1 MSGSIV
7 EAMTECYRKT
17 GAHAALDRVTLGPK
31 SILVETTVHTG
42 DRSIPSAGLAH
53 RPAGEPIDARAYT
66 LETLLAAAA
75 RSDTVPDELVGDV
88 PRAIGLATLNAVSAP
103 FLDVTTG
110 DPMESLSA
118 SVDRI
123 ATVGLFR
130 PAFRKFGACDVRVI
144 ERRAVAA
151 DSIEHPADVSVSLF
165 APEAAQEAMADA
177 ELVFV
182 TGSTLIYGGLE
193 QYLSIAPETAQTIVI
208 GATASGFPEPLFSA
222 GADIVAGVVVDDPDR
237 VRKTVLDGGCGTDL
251 HDAGVRK
258 VYARPQRDKLTTD
271 STQL

>member
-1 MSGSIV
+1 MRRSLV
-7 EAMTECYRKT
+7 AAMIGCYRET
-17 GAHAALDRVTLGPK
+17 GARAALDRLTLGPS
-31 SILVETTVHTG
+31 SILVEATVHTG
-42 DRSIPSAGLAH
+42 DLSIPSAGLAH
-53 RPAGEPIDARAYT
+53 RPAGEPIDASAYPVS
-66 LETLLAAAA
+66 TLLSAAVGSA
-75 RSDTVPDELVGDV
+75 SVPDELVGDV
-88 PRAIGLATLNAVSAP
+88 PRAIGLATLNAISAP

-144 ERRAVAA
+144 ERRDVAA
-151 DSIEHPADVSVSLF
+151 DSIEHPTDVSVSLF
-165 APEAAQEAMADA
+165 QPDAAQEAMADA

-193 QYLSIAPETAQTIVI
+193 RYLSIVPDTATTVVI

-237 VRKTVLDGGCGTDL
+237 VHDIVLDGGCGTEL
-251 HDAGVRK
+251 HEAGVRK
-258 VYARPQRDKLTTD
+258 VYARAQRDKTITD
-271 STQL
+271 STHP

>member
-1 MSGSIV
+1 MRRSLV
-7 EAMTECYRKT
+7 AAMIGCYRET
-17 GAHAALDRVTLGPK
+17 GARAELDRVTLGPS
-31 SILVETTVHTG
+31 SILVEATVHTG
-42 DRSIPSAGLAH
+42 DLSIPSAGLAH
-53 RPAGEPIDARAYT
+53 RPAGEPIDASAYPVS
-66 LETLLAAAA
+66 TLLSAAVG
-75 RSDTVPDELVGDV
+75 STSVPDELVGDV
-88 PRAIGLATLNAVSAP
+88 PRAIGLATLNAISAP

-144 ERRAVAA
+144 ERRDVAA
-151 DSIEHPADVSVSLF
+151 DSIEHPTDVSVSLF
-165 APEAAQEAMADA
+165 QPDAAQEAMADA

-193 QYLSIAPETAQTIVI
+193 RYLSIAPDTATTVVI
-208 GATASGFPEPLFSA
+208 GATASGFPKPLFSA

-237 VRKTVLDGGCGTDL
+237 VREIVLEGGCGTEL
-251 HDAGVRK
+251 HEAGVRK
-258 VYARPQRDKLTTD
+258 VYARAQRDKPITD
-271 STQL
+271 STHP